1 MPRQRSERIGFIVS
15 AGVHLGAILWLLVG
29 GIFFSH
35 DMPPTSVATEVS
47 LMSAAEFD
55 ALVAAAP
62 RAPEETPLQPSLPE
76 PPAAEEAAPAPV
88 EEAEPETVT
97 PEPPVAE
104 PEPDVSPDVT
114 DLTPPAAEVTDTPPT
129 AILPPSE
136 EPSATIVTDIA
147 RKPTPRPAPRVA
159 PVPTDA
165 PEPDAAPAPEV
176 VEQTVEAPAEEAQ
189 PQETEEAAA
198 PEEAG
203 EVLETEENKDPEQ
216 VASAAPLTSARPK
229 PRPEKPVKPEAAPET
244 APAAQPEPAATEAP
258 PSQTQSD
265 AVADALAEALAG
277 AASEDPAPGT
287 GTAASGPPMTGGEKD
302 ALVVAVKQCWNVGA
316 LSTDALRTI
325 VTVSVAMSPD
335 GRPDSGSIRMISYEG
350 GTEASARQAFEAG
363 RRAILRCA
371 GEGYP
376 LPRDKYEQWKVI
388 EIVFNPE
395 RMRLR

>member
-1 MPRQRSERIGFIVS
+1 MVS
-15 AGVHLGAILWLLVG
+15 AGFHLGVILWLLLG

-47 LMSAAEFD
+47 LISSAEYD
-55 ALVAAAP
+55 AMIAAAP
-62 RAPEETPLQPSLPE
+62 KAPEETPVQPSLPAPPAAEEPALAPVAEAQPETQTPE
-76 PPAAEEAAPAPV
+76 PPAAES
-88 EEAEPETVT
+88 
-97 PEPPVAE
+97 
-104 PEPDVSPDVT
+104 EPDVSPDVT
-114 DLTPPAAEVTDTPPT
+114 ELTPPVAEVTDTPPT
-129 AILPPSE
+129 PIMPPVE
-136 EPSATIVTDIA
+136 EPSATIMTEIA
-147 RKPTPRPAPRVA
+147 KKPTPRPAPRVA
-159 PVPTDA
+159 PVPTEA

-176 VEQTVEAPAEEAQ
+176 AQETVEAPAEET
-189 PQETEEAAA
+189 PPEETQEAAA

-229 PRPEKPVKPEAAPET
+229 ARPEKPKKPEAKPE
-244 APAAQPEPAATEAP
+244 APAAAKPAAPAAEADEP
-258 PSQTQSD
+258 TQSD

-277 AASEDPAPGT
+277 AASEEPAPGT
-287 GTAASGPPMTGGEKD
+287 GTAPSGPPMTGGEKD

-325 VTVSVAMSPD
+325 VTVSVSMSPEGKPD
-335 GRPDSGSIRMISYEG
+335 GGSIRMVGYEG
-350 GTEASARQAFEAG
+350 GTEAAAMQAFEAG

-376 LPRDKYEQWKVI
+376 LPRDKYEQWKDI

-395 RMRLR
+395 KMRLR

>member
-1 MPRQRSERIGFIVS
+1 MPRDRSKRIGFIVS
-15 AGVHLGAILWLLVG
+15 AGFHLGVILWLLVG

-47 LMSAAEFD
+47 LISAAEYE
-55 ALVAAAP
+55 AMVAAAP
-62 RAPEETPLQPSLPE
+62 RAPEETPAQPSLPA
-76 PPAAEEAAPAPV
+76 PPAAEEPAPAPV
-88 EEAEPETVT
+88 DEAEPETVT

-104 PEPDVSPDVT
+104 PEPDVAPDVT
-114 DLTPPAAEVTDTPPT
+114 ELTPPAAEVTDTPPSP
-129 AILPPSE
+129 IMPPVE
-136 EPSATIVTDIA
+136 EPSATIMTEVSK
-147 RKPTPRPAPRVA
+147 RPTPRPAPRVA
-159 PVPTDA
+159 PVPTEA
-165 PEPDAAPAPEV
+165 PEPDAAPAPDT

-189 PQETEEAAA
+189 PQETQEAAA

-203 EVLETEENKDPEQ
+203 EVLETEENKDTEE

-229 PRPEKPVKPEAAPET
+229 ARPEKPKTPE
-244 APAAQPEPAATEAP
+244 AQPETTAAAKPAEPASEAES
-258 PSQTQSD
+258 PSQSD

-277 AASEDPAPGT
+277 AASEEPAPGT
-287 GTAASGPPMTGGEKD
+287 GTAPSGPPMTGGEKD

-325 VTVSVAMSPD
+325 VTVSVGMSPD
-335 GRPDSGSIRMISYEG
+335 GKPDSSSIRMVSYEG
-350 GTEASARQAFEAG
+350 GDETSAKQAFEAG

-376 LPRDKYEQWKVI
+376 LPREKYEQWKEI

-395 RMRLR
+395 KMRLR